1 MCMYKKGQAHI
12 FTITFSACVHWSP
25 SNDTHDCTV
34 LKSPCLWH
42 CLSTYLYMMNDFYTL
57 NYKHTESSEGVNNF
71 MYSNAGN
78 IDVSEFIAQYYISYK
93 NYD

>member
-1 MCMYKKGQAHI
+1 
-12 FTITFSACVHWSP
+12 
-25 SNDTHDCTV
+25 
-34 LKSPCLWH
+34 
-42 CLSTYLYMMNDFYTL
+42 MMNDFYTL

>member
-1 MCMYKKGQAHI
+1 
-12 FTITFSACVHWSP
+12 
-25 SNDTHDCTV
+25 
-34 LKSPCLWH
+34 
-42 CLSTYLYMMNDFYTL
+42 MMNDFYTL
-57 NYKHTESSEGVNNF
+57 NCKHTESPEGVNNF